1 MAGQKTKVTKI
12 NVKDFIAKVENETRR
27 KDAVTLLK
35 LFAKATGWKAKMWG
49 PTIIGFGRYDY
60 TYETGRTGSICV
72 TGFSPRSANLVIYA
86 QPDAVKT
93 AELLKRLGKY
103 KGGLD
108 SCLYI
113 NKLADVDLAVLEDVI
128 KVGVQNLKNMA
139 AEKNWPVSAT

>member
-1 MAGQKTKVTKI
+1 MAGQKTKVTKVS
-12 NVKDFIAKVENETRR
+12 VKDFIAKVENETRR

-35 LFAKATGWKAKMWG
+35 LFAKATGWKAQLWG
-49 PTIIGFGRYDY
+49 PSIIGFGRYDY
-60 TYETGRTGSICV
+60 AYESGRTGSICV

-86 QPDAVKT
+86 HPDAVNT
-93 AELLKRLGKY
+93 PDLLKRLGKH

-128 KVGVQNLKNMA
+128 KVGVTNLKKMA
-139 AEKNWPVSAT
+139 AEKKWPVSAT